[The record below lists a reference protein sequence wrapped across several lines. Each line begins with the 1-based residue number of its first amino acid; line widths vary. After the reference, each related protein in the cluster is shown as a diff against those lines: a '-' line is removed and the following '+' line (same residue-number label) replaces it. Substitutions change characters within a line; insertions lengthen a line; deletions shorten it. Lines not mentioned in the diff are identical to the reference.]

1 MRVLQL
7 MLLGALALF
16 LSGCIFTSDK
26 PALSRTDAF
35 PGVGNWRCKD
45 INGKESSTEV
55 KVTPNGYQM
64 AGDPAWFK
72 RLDNNLYLLQS
83 YGQVSKDV
91 PGKRYIYGWIELAGN
106 RMLLYFVSMDGLATA
121 SSNALRA
128 GVELES
134 ISNDIVPIYRVKGE
148 PEQALRFLTFF
159 TPRELMAV
167 MSCVKS

>member
-1 MRVLQL
+1 
-7 MLLGALALF
+7 
-16 LSGCIFTSDK
+16 
-26 PALSRTDAF
+26 
-35 PGVGNWRCKD
+35 
-45 INGKESSTEV
+45 
-55 KVTPNGYQM
+55 M

-72 RLDNNLYLLQS
+72 RLDNNQLLQS

-91 PGKRYIYGWIELAGN
+91 PGKRYIYGWFELEGN
-106 RMLLYFVSMDGLATA
+106 RMLLYVVSMDGMATA

-159 TPRELMAV
+159 TPRELMAF